1 MNIKSPFDVIN
12 ILGSTKYNEIA
23 NVDKKRHFFIINR
36 MLSRTL
42 PEIACDISHN
52 SVVPE
57 TILDFWNLIFVEYN
71 KTSRGRKILQ
81 VIRGNFRVSM
91 AGAKKKSASKK
102 IDKDLAKK
110 YMELA
115 KISPKEFK
123 ILEKFYEKDLIKY
136 LKEFSK
142 MIKTSDK

>member
-1 MNIKSPFDVIN
+1 MNIKSPFDLIN
-12 ILGSTKYNEIA
+12 ILGTISYNEVA

-42 PEIACDISHN
+42 PEIASDVSHN

-57 TILDFWNLIFVEYN
+57 TILDFWNAIFLEYN
-71 KTSRGRKILQ
+71 KTPRGKKILQ

-91 AGAKKKSASKK
+91 AGAKKQTTSKK

-123 ILEKFYEKDLIKY
+123 ILENFYEKDLIKY

-142 MIKTSDK
+142 MIKTSE